1 MPKLVYAYIE
11 VNISVQRITNCI
23 LLDKERDQVLLLKK
37 PRRGWWV
44 APGGKMEQGETILEA
59 VVREY
64 REETGLTLLN
74 PELRG
79 VFTIIVEEDE
89 QVQDE
94 WMMFT
99 FFCTQFSGNLLDESA
114 EGELEWIPVG
124 DVFRLPKAKGD
135 EIFFEHI
142 LMNKQ
147 PDILFKTF
155 YYTSQYDLL
164 THK

>member
-1 MPKLVYAYIE
+1 M
-11 VNISVQRITNCI
+11 QRITNCI
-23 LLDKERDQVLLLKK
+23 LLDKETNQVLLLKK

-44 APGGKMEQGETILEA
+44 APGGKMEQGETVLEA

-64 REETGLTLLN
+64 REETGLTLHR

-79 VFTIIVEEDE
+79 VFTIIIEEDD
-89 QVQDE
+89 QVKDE

-99 FFCTQFSGNLLDESA
+99 FFCTQYSGELLAESA
-114 EGELEWIPVG
+114 EGELEWIPFNE
-124 DVFRLPKAKGD
+124 VFRLPKAEGD

-142 LMNKQ
+142 LKNAQ

-155 YYTSQYDLL
+155 YYTSQYELL